1 MFNPFVL
8 IYNIIMFVTRPFFIV
23 PQGSAHA
30 SGQEDHMMDETT
42 PSAHIHTGSAGFAFS
57 DITAA
62 MQARLDQL
70 EQQLHQAQQPIAP
83 LASYPKEP
91 KINSPAPFKGNKSLS
106 EEFILKIDQVFAICH
121 RTYHDDDTRL
131 AFVFNLLEGDA

>member
-8 IYNIIMFVTRPFFIV
+8 IYNIIVFVTRPFFIV

-70 EQQLHQAQQPIAP
+70 EQQLHQAQRPIAP
-83 LASYPKEP
+83 LLSQGTQDQFTSTFQGKQIPIRRIYP
-91 KINSPAPFKGNKSLS
+91 
-106 EEFILKIDQVFAICH
+106 
-121 RTYHDDDTRL
+121 
-131 AFVFNLLEGDA
+131 